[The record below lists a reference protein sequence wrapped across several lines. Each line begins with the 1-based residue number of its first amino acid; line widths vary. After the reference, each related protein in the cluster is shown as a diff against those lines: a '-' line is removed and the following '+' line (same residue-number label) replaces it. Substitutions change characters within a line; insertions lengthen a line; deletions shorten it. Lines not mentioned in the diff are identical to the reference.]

1 MIFITRHGKTDWN
14 VEGLYAGRS
23 NSAKL
28 IPESIVEI
36 KQKAEEISKLT
47 QLYEIKNL
55 QIITSDIYRC
65 KQTSLYLKKYLN
77 IDKVIKDKRL
87 QEIDFGSFTGQKRA
101 FLREKYSQF
110 FEERSND
117 KYHVK
122 FPNGESYYDGEKRVV
137 SLADELRQKNEDTL
151 IVLHSMIFRP
161 LIKSLLHLSIEEVLT
176 TEFPFELTYIID
188 IGKLEIFYYKNGEI
202 INGLYQ
208 ET

>member
-1 MIFITRHGKTDWN
+1 M
-14 VEGLYAGRS
+14 
-23 NSAKL
+23 
-28 IPESIVEI
+28 
-36 KQKAEEISKLT
+36 
-47 QLYEIKNL
+47 
-55 QIITSDIYRC
+55 ITSNTEQIFKIIDKNKSALILLSRNYNGDAISSALAL
-65 KQTSLYLKKYLN
+65 SLYLKKYLN